1 MPREKRAPSAPSGG
15 QRRVGRSRS
24 VAPVPAPAAIQGEG
38 GSSANVHTAARS
50 TPSSSV
56 ASQVTPAASHP
67 VVSAVGPS
75 DPLTNQVAP
84 VQLIQETA
92 AGCTNWGGESVHAAS
107 TGLAPPNLGLANRL
121 SAQSSMQI
129 SAGRVAGI
137 TIPLAIQAPTFDSL
151 ALPVGQA
158 VDMLPH
164 AVGMGAARPSTLYSL
179 GNDATIDMHV
189 PQGIKEKIW
198 NGQYVDLAGL
208 YRDTAARVLTSRKPG
223 SELTMAV
230 EQGKVIFRPAT
241 PHTRKLNSID
251 KWTSA

>member
-1 MPREKRAPSAPSGG
+1 MPREKRGLSKKRAPLAPSSG
-15 QRRVGRSRS
+15 QR
-24 VAPVPAPAAIQGEG
+24 
-38 GSSANVHTAARS
+38 TAARS

-56 ASQVTPAASHP
+56 ASQLVTPAASHP
-67 VVSAVGPS
+67 AGPS
-75 DPLTNQVAP
+75 APSTNQVAP
-84 VQLIQETA
+84 AQRIQETA
-92 AGCTNWGGESVHAAS
+92 AGCTNLGCESVHAAS

-179 GNDATIDMHV
+179 GSDATIDMHV
-189 PQGIKEKIW
+189 HRVYKRKFGTGNMWIW
-198 NGQYVDLAGL
+198 
-208 YRDTAARVLTSRKPG
+208 RVCIEILQHG
-223 SELTMAV
+223 C
-230 EQGKVIFRPAT
+230 
-241 PHTRKLNSID
+241 
-251 KWTSA
+251 